1 MKKYKLK
8 IKYEEIK
15 KSRLAAWEQSSI
27 WKRKYDEMLLLNS
40 KQDTEINILQVDND
54 NLRDGLKER
63 DEKIKL
69 LSLA

>member
-1 MKKYKLK
+1 MKKDKLK
-8 IKYEEIK
+8 RKYKELKYQYQI
-15 KSRLAAWEQSSI
+15 ACGQSSV
-27 WKRKYDEMLLLNS
+27 WKSKYDEMLLLNS